1 MSAPSDA
8 PSHGSGERPAARLA
22 SPSPRGPVTAALAAL
37 LTGPPTHDPSIAD
50 SVLGELGHSRD
61 ARRPWWQVDADVALA
76 LIHLAELRRH
86 GLVGVDD
93 GWRGHPVAVA
103 AERSLAAPVRFGL
116 RALRRPE
123 PPEMVS
129 GCAVARTI
137 LAASTRRARSAL
149 SPSPAS
155 SLELR
160 VEVAATRHVAE
171 HELAAQAFGTDAP
184 EPESAAEILDL
195 LGVRRSGDLGTFPG
209 SVLWQLAIPGWL
221 SGDAALRP
229 AALGWLTASQSADSA
244 DHRLSGDTLRQHG
257 VSRACAQA
265 WDRYLADPS
274 PWVLAAAVEAAVD
287 ADPTIAAE
295 VLAGADAAIAAM
307 DAVEHDLGPLP
318 HEEVRSTV

>member
-8 PSHGSGERPAARLA
+8 RSHGSGERPAPGPRAL
-22 SPSPRGPVTAALAAL
+22 SPRGPVTGALAAL

-50 SVLGELGHSRD
+50 SVLGELWHSRD
-61 ARRPWWQVDADVALA
+61 ARRPWWQVDPDVALA

-93 GWRGHPVAVA
+93 GWREHPVAAA
-103 AERSLAAPVRFGL
+103 AERSLGAPVRFGL
-116 RALRRPE
+116 ASLRRPE
-123 PPEMVS
+123 PPATVS

-137 LAASTRRARSAL
+137 LATSTRRAGTAP
-149 SPSPAS
+149 SPAPAS

-171 HELAAQAFGTDAP
+171 RELAAHLVGTDAA

-195 LGVRRSGDLGTFPG
+195 LGLGRSGDLRRLPG
-209 SVLWQLAIPGWL
+209 SALWQLAILGWL
-221 SGDAALRP
+221 SGDPDLRP
-229 AALGWLTASQSADSA
+229 AALGWLTASRSAVSA
-244 DHRLSGDTLRQHG
+244 DHLLSGDALRRHG
-257 VSRACAQA
+257 VSRAAAHA
-265 WDRYLADPS
+265 WDCYLVDPS
-274 PWVLAAAVEAAVD
+274 PWVLAAAVESAVD
-287 ADPTIAAE
+287 TDPTIAAE

-307 DAVEHDLGPLP
+307 DAVEHDLGALP